1 MYIRVVF
8 FSERNAKIHYYFYKK
23 KNLIH
28 TNKHMYSFFGVD
40 FECEE
45 KTTQKRAR
53 EEESK
58 LKTLYYLYEKR

>member
-1 MYIRVVF
+1 
-8 FSERNAKIHYYFYKK
+8 
-23 KNLIH
+23 
-28 TNKHMYSFFGVD
+28 MYSFFGVD